1 MKKGVFSYDMQF
13 DELFLLRLFLHMG
26 SECEPKLKE
35 KHPSTAPGW
44 IEKGF
49 SATSKLQKICVFSLN
64 IEFKGIYC
72 T

>member
-1 MKKGVFSYDMQF
+1 MQF
-13 DELFLLRLFLHMG
+13 DELFLLRLFIHMG
-26 SECEPKLKE
+26 GKCEPKLKE

-49 SATSKLQKICVFSLN
+49 SATSKLQKFCDFSLN